1 MFAIILHSLCKQL
14 QTIFRRI
21 CKSANSPEI
30 QSIVADKAFAR
41 HVGRLLQSHDVED
54 GGSNVGQ
61 AAVLHGGAVVVGHV
75 DEGHGVQRVSGV
87 GRAVGVD
94 GVVGIA
100 VVGNDDGLVVVGLGS
115 LDDLANA
122 VVDGP
127 DGFGDGVVDTGVA
140 C

>member
-1 MFAIILHSLCKQL
+1 MSSLL
-14 QTIFRRI
+14 LVVLNQTL
-21 CKSANSPEI
+21 AG
-30 QSIVADKAFAR
+30 
-41 HVGRLLQSHDVED
+41 HVGGLLQSHDVQD
-54 GGSNVGQ
+54 AGSNVGQ
-61 AAVLHGGAVVVGHV
+61 TAVLHGGAVVVGHV

-94 GVVGIA
+94 GVVGIT

-115 LDDLANA
+115 LDHLADA